1 MADERDDGRD
11 DGLASRSTD
20 TSKLTR
26 VGFGAALIGSGRPP
40 GAPEESASTLAHSDT
55 QPNFERHRT
64 GLGKQHTIVT
74 PRLGGAAA
82 AAAAKSAPLPA
93 AAPTPAPER
102 TRLRLVAGKIVPGT
116 RYRLVRWLGEGGMGV
131 VYEAEHVDIER
142 HVALKILR
150 FDLSHQ
156 PEMAQVFRDEA
167 RAASRMGHANI
178 VEIFDFG
185 ELPDGRLFFC
195 MELLDG
201 KDLVP
206 VDFSTRPP
214 AEVIAILRQL
224 CKGLAAAHQHG
235 IVHRDIKPENIILVS
250 RGGRDGVVKLVD
262 FGISAMLAAGA
273 VADSSRISGTPHY
286 MAPEQVQGD
295 PFDGRLDMYAV
306 GCVAYELLT
315 GAPPFP
321 GEVVEEVLI
330 AQLDHPPVPPSQTAR
345 GAGTPPALEAV
356 ILRCLAK
363 NRADRYADMNDLE
376 AALCE
381 AQIAAGIRTA
391 WDDLP
396 LPEVDPERVAR
407 LRARMPSAHSEPP
420 RRRWLVPALVAA
432 ASLAAGVAVTV
443 ALLGPGP
450 TDEARAAVDRIAEE
464 ALLAASLTNY
474 VAAPTD
480 DPGAPTAYQKVLEL
494 EALPGDAELLADQR
508 GAELRHQL
516 SAGLIALGDKYWDVS
531 GARPFAVEY
540 YIWARTFD
548 PDNQRAIDRSGL
560 ALGGFTQFQA
570 KAATGGFSLA
580 ELQAMGLV
588 GALADDDEQ
597 RRQARVD
604 ALLAGADL
612 SLSSL
617 LAVDD
622 GLRGAGLRPP
632 ERKRAAPPEP
642 EAPPTPPVPTDSPPP
657 SDQAADDPPNKPNK
671 PAITSTKR
679 DTGRAR
685 ELADAGMKALGAGR
699 RGDAESLFHQAIA
712 YDNRNVKAL
721 MGLSDVYFDN
731 GAKVKAVQFAELAVE
746 AAPGSRASN
755 LKLGDAYYNVL
766 RYRDALKHYEKALEL
781 GESSA
786 QGRIDKVKARIGGG

>member
-1 MADERDDGRD
+1 MVDTRDD
-11 DGLASRSTD
+11 DGLARGDID
-20 TSKLTR
+20 TAKLTR
-26 VGFGAALIGSGRPP
+26 VGFGSALIGSARANP
-40 GAPEESASTLAHSDT
+40 GEQPSTA
-55 QPNFERHRT
+55 
-64 GLGKQHTIVT
+64 T

-82 AAAAKSAPLPA
+82 VSPA
-93 AAPTPAPER
+93 AATPER
-102 TRLRLVAGKIVPGT
+102 TRLRLVAGKVVPGT

-150 FDLSHQ
+150 FDLSHE

-167 RAASRMGHANI
+167 RAASRMGHTNV

-185 ELPDGRLFFC
+185 ELPDGRLFIC
-195 MELLDG
+195 MELLVG

-206 VDFSTRPP
+206 VDGKSRSP
-214 AEVIAILRQL
+214 AEVITILRQL

-235 IVHRDIKPENIILVS
+235 IVHRDIKPENVILVQ

-262 FGISAMLAAGA
+262 FGISAMLAAGK

-321 GEVVEEVLI
+321 GEIVEEVLI
-330 AQLDHPPVPPSQTAR
+330 AQLDNPPVPPSKTPA
-345 GAGTPPALEAV
+345 GAQTPPALEAV

-363 NRADRYADMNDLE
+363 HRDDRYADMNDLE

-381 AQIAAGIRTA
+381 AQIAAGIRTD

-407 LRARMPSAHSEPP
+407 LRARMPNVHNLPQ
-420 RRRWLVPALVAA
+420 RRRWLIPVAVAA
-432 ASLAAGVAVTV
+432 ASLVAGVAVTV
-443 ALLGPGP
+443 ALLGRDP
-450 TDEARAAVDRIAEE
+450 TDEARAVVDRIAEE
-464 ALLAASLTNY
+464 ALLAASLTNFI
-474 VAAPTD
+474 AAPTD
-480 DPGAPTAYQKVLEL
+480 DPRAPTAYQKVLEL
-494 EALPGDAELLADQR
+494 EALPGDAERLADQR
-508 GAELRHQL
+508 GADLRQQF
-516 SAGLIALGDKYWDVS
+516 STGLIALGDKYWDVS

-548 PDNQRAIDRSGL
+548 PKNQRAIDRSGL
-560 ALGGFTQFQA
+560 AEGGFVHFQA
-570 KAATGGFSLA
+570 KAATGGFSLS

-588 GALADDDEQ
+588 GALADDDLQ
-597 RRQARVD
+597 RRQSRVD
-604 ALLAGADL
+604 SLLAAADL
-612 SLSSL
+612 SLSGL
-617 LAVDD
+617 LAVDE

-632 ERKRAAPPEP
+632 ERPRVQPPEP
-642 EAPPTPPVPTDSPPP
+642 PPPPPPVLADIPADAVEAPSPP
-657 SDQAADDPPNKPNK
+657 SKPNK

-685 ELADAGMKALGAGR
+685 ELADDGMKALNAGR
-699 RGDAESLFHQAIA
+699 RSDAESLFHQAIA

-781 GESSA
+781 GETNA
-786 QGRIDKVKARIGGG
+786 QGRIEKVKARIGSG

>member
-1 MADERDDGRD
+1 MADDRDDD
-11 DGLASRSTD
+11 PLAASD
-20 TSKLTR
+20 IDAAKLTR
-26 VGFGAALIGSGRPP
+26 VGFGAALIGAGL
-40 GAPEESASTLAHSDT
+40 AASRDVIAGKQSDT
-55 QPNFERHRT
+55 RPNLDRQPAS
-64 GLGKQHTIVT
+64 LGKPAS

-82 AAAAKSAPLPA
+82 AERT
-93 AAPTPAPER
+93 PTATPSSTPER

-116 RYRLVRWLGEGGMGV
+116 RYRLRRWLGEGGMGV
-131 VYEAEHVDIER
+131 VYEAEHIDIER
-142 HVALKILR
+142 RVALKILR
-150 FDLSHQ
+150 FDLSQQ

-167 RAASRMGHANI
+167 RAASRMGHANV

-206 VDFSTRPP
+206 VDGAPRPP
-214 AEVIAILRQL
+214 EEVIAIVRQL
-224 CKGLAAAHQHG
+224 CKGLAAAHKHG
-235 IVHRDIKPENIILVS
+235 IVHRDIKPENIILVQ

-262 FGISAMLAAGA
+262 FGISAMLAAGT

-286 MAPEQVQGD
+286 MAPEQVEGE

-321 GEVVEEVLI
+321 GELVEDVLI
-330 AQLDHPPVPPSQTAR
+330 AQLDKQPTPPTQTPR
-345 GAGTPPALEAV
+345 GGATPPALEAV
-356 ILRCLAK
+356 VLRCLAK
-363 NRADRYADMNDLE
+363 RREDRYADMNDLE
-376 AALCE
+376 AAVCE
-381 AQIAAGIRTA
+381 AQIAAGLRTA

-396 LPEVDPERVAR
+396 LPEVEPERVAR
-407 LRARMPSAHSEPP
+407 LRARMPSPHSEPQ
-420 RRRWLVPALVAA
+420 RRRWLLPVAVA
-432 ASLAAGVAVTV
+432 ASLVVGVGITV
-443 ALLGPGP
+443 ALMGREPP
-450 TDEARAAVDRIAEE
+450 DEARAAVDRIAEE

-474 VAAPTD
+474 VAAPSD
-480 DPGAPTAYQKVLEL
+480 DPAAPTAYKKVLEL

-508 GAELRHQL
+508 GADLRQRF
-516 SAGLIALGDKYWDVS
+516 STGLIALGDKYWDVK

-548 PDNQRAIDRSGL
+548 PENQRAIDRSGL
-560 ALGGFTQFQA
+560 ALGGFVRFQE

-580 ELQAMGLV
+580 EMQAMGLV
-588 GALADDDEQ
+588 GALADEDEQ

-604 ALLAGADL
+604 GLLAGADL

-617 LAVDD
+617 LAVDE

-632 ERKRAAPPEP
+632 DRQRVEPPPPPEP
-642 EAPPTPPVPTDSPPP
+642 PPATPPPVPTDSPGPGDEVERPGKP
-657 SDQAADDPPNKPNK
+657 SKPVLASN
-671 PAITSTKR
+671 KR
-679 DTGRAR
+679 DPARAR
-685 ELADAGMKALGAGR
+685 ELADEGMTALGAGR
-699 RGDAESLFHQAIA
+699 RSDAESLFHQAIA

-746 AAPGSRASN
+746 AAPKSRVSN

-781 GESSA
+781 GEASA
-786 QGRIDKVKARIGGG
+786 QGRIDKVKTRIGNG

>member
-1 MADERDDGRD
+1 MA
-11 DGLASRSTD
+11 
-20 TSKLTR
+20 KLTR
-26 VGFGAALIGSGRPP
+26 VGFGSALIGSARANP
-40 GAPEESASTLAHSDT
+40 GEQPSTA
-55 QPNFERHRT
+55 
-64 GLGKQHTIVT
+64 T

-82 AAAAKSAPLPA
+82 VSPTAA
-93 AAPTPAPER
+93 TPER
-102 TRLRLVAGKIVPGT
+102 TRLRLVAGKVVPGT

-150 FDLSHQ
+150 FDLSHE

-167 RAASRMGHANI
+167 RAASRMGHTNV

-185 ELPDGRLFFC
+185 ELPDGRLFIC
-195 MELLDG
+195 MELLVG

-206 VDFSTRPP
+206 VDGKSRSP
-214 AEVIAILRQL
+214 AEVITILRQL

-235 IVHRDIKPENIILVS
+235 IVHRDIKPENVILVQ

-262 FGISAMLAAGA
+262 FGISAMLAAGK

-321 GEVVEEVLI
+321 GEIVEEVLI
-330 AQLDHPPVPPSQTAR
+330 AQLDNPPVPPSKTPA
-345 GAGTPPALEAV
+345 GAQTPPALEAV

-363 NRADRYADMNDLE
+363 HRDDRYADMNDLE

-381 AQIAAGIRTA
+381 AQIAAGIRTD

-407 LRARMPSAHSEPP
+407 LRARMPNVHNLPQ
-420 RRRWLVPALVAA
+420 RRRWLIPVAVAA
-432 ASLAAGVAVTV
+432 ASLVAGVAVTV
-443 ALLGPGP
+443 ALLGRDP
-450 TDEARAAVDRIAEE
+450 TDEARAVVDRIAEE
-464 ALLAASLTNY
+464 ALLAASLTNFI
-474 VAAPTD
+474 AAPTD
-480 DPGAPTAYQKVLEL
+480 DPRAPTAYQKVLEL
-494 EALPGDAELLADQR
+494 EALPGDAERLADQR
-508 GAELRHQL
+508 GADLRQQF
-516 SAGLIALGDKYWDVS
+516 STGLIALGDKYWDVS

-548 PDNQRAIDRSGL
+548 PENQRAIDRSGL
-560 ALGGFTQFQA
+560 AEGGFVHFQA
-570 KAATGGFSLA
+570 KAATGGFSLS

-588 GALADDDEQ
+588 GALADDDLQ
-597 RRQARVD
+597 RRQSRVD
-604 ALLAGADL
+604 SLLAAADL
-612 SLSSL
+612 SLSGL
-617 LAVDD
+617 LAVDE

-632 ERKRAAPPEP
+632 ERPRVQPPEP
-642 EAPPTPPVPTDSPPP
+642 PPPPPPVLADIPVDAVEAPSPP
-657 SDQAADDPPNKPNK
+657 SKPNK

-685 ELADAGMKALGAGR
+685 ELADDGMKALNAGR
-699 RGDAESLFHQAIA
+699 RSDAESLFHQAIA

-781 GESSA
+781 GEANA
-786 QGRIDKVKARIGGG
+786 QGRIEKVKARIGSG